1 MLSEAKVVLIRK
13 NFEKTYIGKCTIT
26 AHQKVKGS
34 NGATGIKEVDVCTDT
49 PCRLSYERISQANNN
64 SMYYSI
70 SQTIKL
76 FINPDVVIAPGSK
89 ITVTQSGETEVF
101 KASGKPA
108 KYDTHQEVILELE
121 KDKA

>member
-1 MLSEAKVVLIRK
+1 
-13 NFEKTYIGKCTIT
+13 
-26 AHQKVKGS
+26 
-34 NGATGIKEVDVCTDT
+34 
-49 PCRLSYERISQANNN
+49 
-64 SMYYSI
+64 MYYSI